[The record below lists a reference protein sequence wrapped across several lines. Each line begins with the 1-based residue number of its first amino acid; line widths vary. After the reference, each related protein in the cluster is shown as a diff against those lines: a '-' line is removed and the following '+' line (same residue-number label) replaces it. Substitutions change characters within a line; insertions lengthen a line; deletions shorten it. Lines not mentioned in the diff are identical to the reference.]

1 MENDD
6 YIVLDTADAGAY
18 EGNSLTTYTIQCK
31 ATGEVRL
38 LESCLCLEMELFD
51 DEDFE
56 QCSIVTK

>member
-1 MENDD
+1 MENDE

-38 LESCLCLEMELFD
+38 LEACMTLDMEVFD
-51 DEDFE
+51 AEDFE
-56 QCSIVTK
+56 QCDTVTK